1 MNDTTNDAKNDAPE
15 DERIVTAALL
25 IIGNEILSGQTKD
38 ANLPYIAE
46 HLNKV
51 GVRLREARVVPDVE
65 AEIISALN
73 ALRARHNYVLTT
85 GGIGPTHD
93 DITAE
98 CIAKAFGRQLVQH
111 PEALRRLQAHYAEM
125 GLELTAAR
133 LRMANTPQD
142 AELIDNPVS
151 TAPGFRVE
159 NVFVLAG
166 VPKIMQAMLDHVLP
180 QLQGGKPVLS
190 TAVLANLGEGV
201 LAAGLGAI
209 QARYPQVDI
218 GSYPRFGGAD
228 GYRVSLVM
236 RHTDS
241 ALLEQVSAEVCA
253 LVRELGGEPQLP
265 A

>member
-1 MNDTTNDAKNDAPE
+1 MSE
-15 DERIVTAALL
+15 ERIVSAALL

-46 HLNKV
+46 HLNQT

-65 AEIISALN
+65 AEIIKAVN
-73 ALRARHNYVLTT
+73 ELRARHDYVLTT

-98 CIAKAFGRQLVQH
+98 CIAKAFGRNLIQN
-111 PEALRRLQAHYAEM
+111 PAALQRLQAHYAEA
-125 GLELTAAR
+125 GLELTTAR
-133 LRMANTPQD
+133 LRMANTPEG
-142 AELIDNPVS
+142 AELVDNPVS

-180 QLQGGKPVLS
+180 QLQGAKPVLS
-190 TAVLANLGEGV
+190 KAVLANLGEGII
-201 LAAGLGAI
+201 AAGLGAI
-209 QARYPQVDI
+209 QNRYPQVDI

-228 GYRVSLVM
+228 GFRVSLVM
-236 RHTDS
+236 RHTD
-241 ALLEQVSAEVCA
+241 AELLEQVSQEVCA
-253 LVRELGGEPQLP
+253 LVRELGGEPRLP
-265 A
+265 S